1 MRNNSFNKLVQLLEA
16 VEPTLNDNPP
26 RVEEDH
32 EVRMGVSQVEAV
44 LRNAQVI
51 HQILKKLPNSA
62 DLPAWAQSK
71 LTMADDYLVS
81 VADYMRSVVG
91 EDAAE
96 GMSFDEAENPPG
108 NATDEEAPNS
118 GGDLA
123 GFASTNGEEP

>member
-1 MRNNSFNKLVQLLEA
+1 MKDNSFNKLVQLLEA

-26 RVEEDH
+26 HIEEDH

-44 LRNAQVI
+44 LRNAQAI
-51 HQILKKLPNSA
+51 HQILKKLPENA

-91 EDAAE
+91 EDSAE
-96 GMSFDEAENPPG
+96 GMSFDEGENPPVS
-108 NATDEEAPNS
+108 ASDEEAPYS
-118 GGDLA
+118 GGPLA
-123 GFASTNGEEP
+123 GKFTNV